1 MPHNYTEFTGFYST
15 SIKAGCFRKSVLRQ
29 CKIAQ
34 FCFLV
39 EFPVAHVHLE
49 DRPCPCLWEHSDRQ
63 TRRAN
68 PSHCSSYGI
77 FNKRGK
83 SPESK
88 RAGKFRVPS
97 STYSL
102 VCTAVSFADHTRLLP
117 SHGEESR
124 ETTSCDFFQP
134 IQVCFHINN
143 NRGL

>member
-1 MPHNYTEFTGFYST
+1 MPHSYTEFTGFYST
-15 SIKAGCFRKSVLRQ
+15 SIKADCFRNCVLRQ

-39 EFPVAHVHLE
+39 EFPIAHVHLE

-83 SPESK
+83 SPEYKCTGDFS
-88 RAGKFRVPS
+88 VPCS
-97 STYSL
+97 LAAWFSPKSASQITHGFCPVMEKKAAELQAVTFVSQYKCVST
-102 VCTAVSFADHTRLLP
+102 
-117 SHGEESR
+117 
-124 ETTSCDFFQP
+124 
-134 IQVCFHINN
+134 
-143 NRGL
+143 